1 MALCHRDGE
10 NSIYDYVYAEFSEN
24 GEWGLG
30 GGGGGGQRKCPSDSS
45 RAFKQGYAI
54 SQKRGRELL

>member
-1 MALCHRDGE
+1 MALCHRDGK

-30 GGGGGGQRKCPSDSS
+30 GGVSKKVS
-45 RAFKQGYAI
+45 
-54 SQKRGRELL
+54 

>member
-10 NSIYDYVYAEFSEN
+10 NSIYDYAYAEFSEI

-30 GGGGGGQRKCPSDSS
+30 GEGGGSKKCPSDSS

-54 SQKRGRELL
+54 SQKRGSELL